1 MSTDNVFTK
10 ANLDD
15 YLKALAK
22 EFKKLNGTKMPAEIT
37 LIGGA
42 AVIVNYGFRDLT
54 YDVDA
59 IIHASSA
66 MKEAINK
73 TSDMI
78 GLPNGWLN
86 SDFKKTKSYSPKLEQ
101 YSTYYRTFSNVLTVR
116 TISGEYLI
124 AMKLMSGREYKN
136 DRSDIAGI
144 LYEQQKN
151 GKEIKFEDIDKAVNN
166 LYGSWNDITDKAKET
181 LNDLLKSQDLK
192 KSYDTY
198 REEEKTNRTNL
209 IKFENEYPN
218 VVTNDNVSDIIFNL
232 RKKRQKE
239 KDIKGPEL

>member
-15 YLKALAK
+15 YLKTLAK

-73 TSDMI
+73 TSDIM

-144 LYEQQKN
+144 LYEQQKV
-151 GKEIKFEDIDKAVNN
+151 GKDIKFEDIDRAVND
-166 LYGSWNDITDKAKET
+166 LYGGWEQLPNYAKGFVH
-181 LNDLLKSQDLK
+181 NIFNQDNLEEF
-192 KSYDTY
+192 YQRC
-198 REEEKTNRTNL
+198 REEEKSNREAL
-209 IKFENEYPN
+209 INFENKYPN

>member
-166 LYGSWNDITDKAKET
+166 LYGGWNDITDKAKET

-218 VVTNDNVSDIIFNL
+218 VVTNDNVSDIILNL